1 MKKLK
6 NCKYSRRNLYQ
17 ILTSVSKE
25 KKVLVFALLLLM
37 YKFVKYFKKT
47 NFFAT

>member
-25 KKVLVFALLLLM
+25 KKSFSFCLIVVN
-37 YKFVKYFKKT
+37 V
-47 NFFAT
+47 